1 MRRHISSVFLDA
13 GLLVLLIVG
22 AVGKD
27 RIARHR
33 RTQRFTVDDF
43 DFLVKLL
50 EGVKI
55 FVTPHTLTET
65 SNLLAQHG
73 EPDRSRFL
81 GVLRSL
87 VEDSEERNVPARVAT
102 GTTEFLRLGLTDAVL
117 LEAVSKKTPVL
128 TSDQDLYRT
137 ALARADGSALN
148 FYHLQA

>member
-33 RTQRFTVDDF
+33 RTKRFTVNDF
-43 DFLVKLL
+43 DFLVELL

-55 FVTPHTLTET
+55 FVTPHTLTEA

-87 VEDSEERNVPARVAT
+87 VEDSEERTVPARIAT

-117 LEAVSKKTPVL
+117 LEVVSKKTPVL

-137 ALARADGSALN
+137 ALARTDESALS